1 MPDRVVL
8 LLPGLRY
15 SAERPLLHFA
25 RAVFVKHG
33 WTAREVRWP
42 ESPPEPDGQ
51 DLPGWSARL
60 RSFVNAH
67 VSRIL
72 DQESARAV
80 ALAGK
85 SMGAFAAAT
94 AADRGL
100 PGVWLT
106 PILRD
111 SPVPA
116 DLRRATAP
124 FLLVGSTA
132 DPSWDPEVA
141 RGFGRPWY
149 EAQDA
154 DHSMETAGDP
164 VNSVDVLRHVTV
176 AMDSFVRT
184 L

>member
-1 MPDRVVL
+1 MTERVAF

-15 SAERPLLHFA
+15 SAERPLLHVA
-25 RAVFVKHG
+25 GAVFVKHG
-33 WTAREVRWP
+33 WAIREVRWP
-42 ESPPEPDGQ
+42 DDPPQLERGDMA
-51 DLPGWSARL
+51 GWSARL
-60 RSFVNAH
+60 SSFVNAH
-67 VSRIL
+67 VSRLL
-72 DQESARAV
+72 DQESAPAV

-100 PGVWLT
+100 PGIWLT

-124 FLLVGSTA
+124 FLLVGSAA
-132 DPSWDPEVA
+132 DPSWDPGVA
-141 RGFGRPWY
+141 RGSGQPWY
-149 EAQDA
+149 EAPDA
-154 DHSMETAGDP
+154 DHSMETPDDP
-164 VNSVDVLRHVTV
+164 VNSIDVLRLVCV
-176 AMDSFVRT
+176 AMDSFVSK